1 MTEIT
6 LPRYHA
12 KQGVIADGLKRF
24 NILRCGRRFG
34 KTEMDK
40 RLATEPALK
49 ALPVGYFAPTY
60 KVLLPAFN
68 ELESMLAPIT
78 TSRSKIDKRI
88 ELVTGGVIEG
98 WSLDNPDAG
107 RSRKY
112 ARAILDEPA
121 MVRGLKDIWEQA
133 IRPTLSDLKG
143 DAIFSGTPK
152 GLNDFYELHNKAER
166 GDEGW
171 ATFHATTYDNPY
183 IDPKEVDEAKRDLPS
198 IVFQQEYL
206 AEFVSGAGALID
218 REWLRYSAPPP
229 IDQLDVKMGVD
240 FGVSQKT
247 MADYTAIAVIGRES
261 VEGGY
266 RYWVLDVDRMRGT
279 LQDVLSFITR
289 KASIWHPSIVTVES
303 VQAQAWAAQELIRTT
318 TLPINA
324 LNPQNYGAEKNDK
337 VGRSQSLRGRYEHGL
352 VYHAPS
358 ITTKNEF
365 EDELLSFPIG
375 AHDDMVDALVY
386 AYYPFSETG
395 SGGSIAWL

>member
-1 MTEIT
+1 
-6 LPRYHA
+6 
-12 KQGVIADGLKRF
+12 
-24 NILRCGRRFG
+24 
-34 KTEMDK
+34 MDK
-40 RLATEPALK
+40 RLSVEPALNG
-49 ALPVGYFAPTY
+49 LPVGYIAPTY

-98 WSLDNPDAG
+98 WSADNPDAG

-112 ARAILDEPA
+112 ARVIMDEPA

-133 IRPTLSDLKG
+133 VRPTLADLKG

-152 GLNDFYELHNKAER
+152 GMNDFYELHSKAER

-183 IDPKEVDEAKRDLPS
+183 IDPAEIDAAKADLPS

-218 REWLRYSAPPP
+218 RDWLQDKYPPTDLE
-229 IDQLDVKMGVD
+229 IYMGVD

-261 VEGGY
+261 VGGGY
-266 RYWVLDVDRMRGT
+266 KYYVLDVDRMRGH
-279 LQDVLSFITR
+279 LNEILACIIR
-289 KASIWHPSIVTVES
+289 KAGIWKPKLITVEK
-303 VQAQAWAAQELIRTT
+303 VAAQAWAAQELIRTT
-318 TLPINA
+318 SLPINA
-324 LNPQNYGAEKNDK
+324 LNPQNYGSEKNDK

-352 VYHAPS
+352 VYHSPE
-358 ITTKNEF
+358 ITAKNEF
-365 EDELLSFPIG
+365 TDELLSFPIG